1 MVFLHI
7 NKLNNSMLIP
17 KLNKAIK
24 QSKNHIFILYYMHG
38 CMPCLQTIPEWKK
51 LKNILKSTIR
61 DNSIIIVDIDKDCA
75 KGIKNM
81 GSSLNEFPT
90 IRYMTNQGK
99 TIENYEDSN
108 VENKDRSIDSFVNW
122 IKSKKHI
129 EEGTNKKSLKTKKQK
144 KKKKQKKTKKNRY
157 YTN

>member
-7 NKLNNSMLIP
+7 DKSNHLILIP

-38 CMPCLQTIPEWKK
+38 CMPCMQTIPEWKK
-51 LKNILKSTIR
+51 LNNLLKSTTN
-61 DNSIIIVDIDKDCA
+61 DNTIIIVDIDKDCA

-81 GSSLNEFPT
+81 GNPLNGFPT
-90 IRYMTNQGK
+90 IRYMTNKGK

-108 VENKDRSIDSFVNW
+108 VTTKDRTIDSFMDW
-122 IKSKKHI
+122 IKSKKNI
-129 EEGTNKKSLKTKKQK
+129 EGYKQTSFK
-144 KKKKQKKTKKNRY
+144 NNRTKKNKRKNKGRSRSRRKY
-157 YTN
+157 